1 MGEKM
6 KPVSTEKIIE
16 GFECDVFPIT
26 IVKYLLNKRKILSFF
41 EKGLDKN
48 FEPKIKYIVTD
59 PNCEECKRK
68 ESEGMLCRQHTSI
81 DRVYK
86 ATKVL
91 QDLDTNT
98 LFYKNEIFKMV
109 GQRLVIV
116 YCPHPKLLTGK
127 ITDSKVRKIN
137 PITVEQPGLTLP
149 EYQVV
154 PFLSSNFIDENLK
167 CWFNNEF
174 SIITIPKD
182 RNSSDFC
189 LIPNS

>member
-1 MGEKM
+1 M

-41 EKGLDKN
+41 EKGLDKT
-48 FEPKIKYIVTD
+48 FEPKIKYKVND
-59 PNCEECKRK
+59 PDCEECKRK

-81 DRVYK
+81 DRVFK

-91 QDLDTNT
+91 QDLDTHT
-98 LFYKNEIFKMV
+98 FFYKNEIFKMV

-116 YCPHPKLLTGK
+116 YCPHPKLLTGT

-137 PITVEQPGLTLP
+137 PITIEQPGLALP

-167 CWFNNEF
+167 CWFNSEF

-189 LIPNS
+189 LIPNV

>member
-48 FEPKIKYIVTD
+48 FEPKVIYKPND
-59 PNCEECKRK
+59 PSCEECKKK

-81 DRVYK
+81 DRVLT
-86 ATKVL
+86 APKVL
-91 QDLDTNT
+91 QDLDTKA

-109 GQRLVIV
+109 GERLVIV

-137 PITVEQPGLTLP
+137 PITVEQSGLVLP

-154 PFLSSNFIDENLK
+154 PFLSSNFIEENLK
-167 CWFNNEF
+167 CWFNSEF
-174 SIITIPKD
+174 SMITVPKD

-189 LIPNS
+189 LVPNS